1 MFVILDP
8 ITLPVTISE
17 TFFCTAKIEETNS
30 GNDVPNAIIETP
42 IINEGMPRYK
52 PIFSPESVKNWEA
65 LIKTNRLKI
74 KIVGHNNNCINFF
87 AFPNNERVI
96 CLETTWNYAAF
107 KLKSDKK
114 TEKFSFKYLPSW
126 KGDGGMSNY
135 TTTTYYEI
143 FKSPALWARVSNA
156 EDEV

>member
-1 MFVILDP
+1 MSPNKNVAPTNSGKSTIERSNSSLIFSLKIATIPRMRNMFVILDP

-42 IINEGMPRYK
+42 IINEGLPRYK

-96 CLETTWNYAAF
+96 CLETT
-107 KLKSDKK
+107 
-114 TEKFSFKYLPSW
+114 
-126 KGDGGMSNY
+126 
-135 TTTTYYEI
+135 
-143 FKSPALWARVSNA
+143 
-156 EDEV
+156 